1 MNKTNSSLNIFS
13 IFVYPINHL
22 CSLLDKDLGIS
33 KISKGLLEVAQIEHK
48 LQKSYSS
55 PKPKKKFE
63 ISELRRSSRE
73 RKPGISYSEEAYNEE
88 LVSHRRSY
96 KRSMNKNADRAY
108 TGRIASYQQIAA
120 AVKRAEKL
128 EMDLKSPHPSFVKTM
143 VRSHVSSCFWLGLP
157 TKFCKDNLP
166 LSELRMVL
174 EDEEGKEYDAV
185 SLEVEEA
192 SDVNRGE
199 LRGQGDNRRQG
210 SSAVRSGRRATS
222 AKIYIIKAIP
232 EESSYSNKKESTES
246 TAALE
251 SITEEDLPS
260 SQEQTLKT
268 RSKKQAQRAGS
279 KKQAQQPKKRFVQVN
294 PRIHLGATLGPL
306 SVYDGI
312 QYAIRLLVFKDP
324 TTGDWWLAFGKNK
337 EAVGYWPKSL
347 FNTLN
352 DHATKVYRGGLV
364 KSPIN
369 EPSAPMGSG
378 HFAAEGLRRA
388 CYSADLYLVDGSN
401 GYMHI
406 PEDEVE
412 FRHSDPGCY
421 RTTRVMKTC
430 CITFGEVIKI
440 HGVPNVDKIPKYQIV
455 DSVEKC
461 NYKENQVID
470 GLMRKVHVL
479 MYNKDNVNNDRI
491 IRSITCARNIHNI
504 YLSMED

>member
-1 MNKTNSSLNIFS
+1 MTDVESNSYEEIRRKRVQENLK
-13 IFVYPINHL
+13 HL
-22 CSLLDKDLGIS
+22 EDLGIS

-185 SLEVEEA
+185 YIGKRTGLSGGWRGFALDHNLEDGDA
-192 SDVNRGE
+192 LIFE
-199 LRGQGDNRRQG
+199 LTEPARF
-210 SSAVRSGRRATS
+210 
-222 AKIYIIKAIP
+222 KIYIIKAIP

-279 KKQAQQPKKRFVQVN
+279 KKQAQQPKKRVHSCQL
-294 PRIHLGATLGPL
+294 HL
-306 SVYDGI
+306 
-312 QYAIRLLVFKDP
+312 
-324 TTGDWWLAFGKNK
+324 
-337 EAVGYWPKSL
+337 
-347 FNTLN
+347 
-352 DHATKVYRGGLV
+352 
-364 KSPIN
+364 
-369 EPSAPMGSG
+369 
-378 HFAAEGLRRA
+378 
-388 CYSADLYLVDGSN
+388 
-401 GYMHI
+401 
-406 PEDEVE
+406 
-412 FRHSDPGCY
+412 
-421 RTTRVMKTC
+421 
-430 CITFGEVIKI
+430 
-440 HGVPNVDKIPKYQIV
+440 
-455 DSVEKC
+455 
-461 NYKENQVID
+461 
-470 GLMRKVHVL
+470 
-479 MYNKDNVNNDRI
+479 
-491 IRSITCARNIHNI
+491 
-504 YLSMED
+504 